1 MNRIVESL
9 VAGIGIFVGSLL
21 WDVAFGDGIQ
31 DDDIAEALL
40 IALLAALIQYGLGR
54 RQRQR
59 WR

>member
-21 WDVAFGDGIQ
+21 WDVAFGDCIQ
-31 DDDIAEALL
+31 DDDFAEALF

>member
-1 MNRIVESL
+1 MNRLVESL

-31 DDDIAEALL
+31 DDDFAEALF